1 MFNVSEEIG
10 KIITTGNIKTALDL
24 WAGRW
29 QRSLLCANAW
39 VKTIAV
45 DNGNMPMWQFDQTLL
60 DNTNISFI
68 QSNIEEYL
76 LEKNNGFDLIL
87 LINVIAFIKKENFL
101 SDILIKI
108 TNSVNPQWYLLLSFF
123 FDDDPTM
130 QWPNT
135 NFYTFDDF
143 AFLKDEFDVIKED
156 DIRNDDLHKPYGA
169 HKHHMWYLIIR
180 KK

>member
-1 MFNVSEEIG
+1 
-10 KIITTGNIKTALDL
+10 
-24 WAGRW
+24 
-29 QRSLLCANAW
+29 
-39 VKTIAV
+39 
-45 DNGNMPMWQFDQTLL
+45 
-60 DNTNISFI
+60 
-68 QSNIEEYL
+68 
-76 LEKNNGFDLIL
+76 
-87 LINVIAFIKKENFL
+87 
-101 SDILIKI
+101 
-108 TNSVNPQWYLLLSFF
+108 VNPQWYLLLSFF